1 MASWREPALAIGAT
15 VEVLAVIAALDGM
28 AALAVACHLG
38 ACSAIAPGLGRRV
51 PVGARALVLAT
62 TVFLPILGARGWLA
76 VASVRPAGGER
87 TSAAHVRTP
96 IPGPEDA
103 RILARALARG
113 PAGAIRRVETHYT
126 EARVFDAYRRI
137 YQEAHTWQA

>member
-1 MASWREPALAIGAT
+1 
-15 VEVLAVIAALDGM
+15 
-28 AALAVACHLG
+28 
-38 ACSAIAPGLGRRV
+38 
-51 PVGARALVLAT
+51 
-62 TVFLPILGARGWLA
+62 
-76 VASVRPAGGER
+76 VRPAGGER

-103 RILARALARG
+103 RTLARALARG

-126 EARVFDAYRRI
+126 EARVFDACRRI